1 MNRGSLP
8 RKKRHILVVDDEPSW
23 RKVLALFLHHK
34 GYDVK
39 EAGSGA
45 EALKALSKLKPDL
58 IFSDVRMPEMNG
70 FDLLDN
76 IKKVPSLSSTPVVF
90 CSAIDDFEAK
100 KVAKDLGAAGYLV
113 KPFDDE
119 EISSILSSTFP
130 RSL

>member
-1 MNRGSLP
+1 
-8 RKKRHILVVDDEPSW
+8 
-23 RKVLALFLHHK
+23 
-34 GYDVK
+34 VK

-45 EALKALSKLKPDL
+45 EALKTLAKFKPDL

-76 IKKVPSLSSTPVVF
+76 IKKVPSLSSTPVIF

>member
-1 MNRGSLP
+1 M
-8 RKKRHILVVDDEPSW
+8 
-23 RKVLALFLHHK
+23 
-34 GYDVK
+34 K

-45 EALKALSKLKPDL
+45 EALKALSKFKPDL

-100 KVAKDLGAAGYLV
+100 KVAKDLGAVGYLV

>member
-1 MNRGSLP
+1 MKSSA
-8 RKKRHILVVDDEPSW
+8 RKKKYILVVDDEPSS
-23 RKVLALFLHHK
+23 RKILSIFLHHL

-39 EAGSGA
+39 EAGSGS
-45 EALKALSKLKPDL
+45 EALKSIAKLKPDL

-100 KVAKDLGAAGYLV
+100 KVAKDLGAVGYLV

-119 EISSILSSTFP
+119 EISAILSSAFP
-130 RSL
+130 R